1 MPNYLGEPERKGSS
15 GRVPD
20 KARERHR
27 IFPKVNVSIDPDTFD
42 RLEKYCEDEERARSW
57 VIQKAL
63 DAWLESKGY

>member
-1 MPNYLGEPERKGSS
+1 MPDVFGNPERKGGS

-27 IFPKVNVSIDPDTFD
+27 IFQKVNVSIDPDIFD
-42 RLEKYCEDEERARSW
+42 RLENFCADEERARSW

-63 DAWLESKGY
+63 DAYLESKGY